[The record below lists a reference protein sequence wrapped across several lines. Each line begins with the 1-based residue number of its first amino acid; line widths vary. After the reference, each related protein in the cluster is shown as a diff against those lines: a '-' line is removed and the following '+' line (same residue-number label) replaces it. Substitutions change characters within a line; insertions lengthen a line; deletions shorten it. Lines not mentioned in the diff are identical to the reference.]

1 MPAPL
6 PFGVTRID
14 TSTALAPP
22 FVLGAQTA
30 LVSIAAGQAI
40 CGLDVGFTDLDVGT
54 EPTLAFSFGTY
65 AGAENL
71 LADVPA
77 TEGEN
82 ISIADNFTPIAYGS
96 AGSLWLK
103 VAAEAVSATDGNVIT
118 THYLYPT
125 VAATDLRDRV
135 LRKLGV
141 LAQGESPSAPDGAR
155 ALEALEDLHTRLQGM
170 NLTRWGDPGISEAA
184 TEEYALTAF
193 GQIEWSL
200 DCVPRFAAL
209 SYSIMAASDLA
220 DVFGVGEARAG
231 RLLQEAAGA
240 ERELRKFARVPTSGE
255 PVMAVFY

>member
-1 MPAPL
+1 MPSPL

-14 TSTALAPP
+14 TTTALTPP
-22 FVLGAQTA
+22 FTLGSQTE
-30 LVSIAAGQAI
+30 LVAVAAGQAI
-40 CGLDVGFTDLDVGT
+40 CGLDVGFTDLDAGT

-65 AGAENL
+65 AGASNL
-71 LADVPA
+71 VSEVSAAETANVSVV
-77 TEGEN
+77 EG
-82 ISIADNFTPIAYGS
+82 FTPIAYAS
-96 AGSLWLK
+96 AGSLWMN
-103 VAAEAVSATDGNVIT
+103 VAAEAASAVDGTVIT
-118 THYLYPT
+118 THYLYP
-125 VAATDLRDRV
+125 AIALADLRDRV

-141 LAQGESPSAPDGAR
+141 LAQGEAPAAPDGAR
-155 ALEALEDLHTRLQGM
+155 ALEALEDLHLRLQGM
-170 NLTRWGDPGISEAA
+170 ELTRWGDPGISGAA

-240 ERELRKFARVPTSGE
+240 ERELRKLARVPTSGE

>member
-1 MPAPL
+1 MPSPL
-6 PFGVTRID
+6 PLGVTRVD
-14 TSTALAPP
+14 TTVSLAPP
-22 FVLGAQTA
+22 YTLGYTMA
-30 LVSIAAGQAI
+30 LVGIAAGQAI
-40 CGLDVGFTDLDVGT
+40 CGLDVGFTDLDEGT

-71 LADVPA
+71 LQDVPA
-77 TEGEN
+77 VDAAN
-82 ISIADNFTPIAYGS
+82 VSIADGFTPLAYAS
-96 AGSLWLK
+96 AGSLWMTVSIEG
-103 VAAEAVSATDGNVIT
+103 VAPVAGSVVM
-118 THYLYPT
+118 THYLYPYT
-125 VAATDLRDRV
+125 AVSDLRDRV

-141 LAQGESPSAPDGAR
+141 LAQGESPAAPDGAR
-155 ALEALEDLHTRLQGM
+155 AAEALQDLHQRLRGL
-170 NLTRWGDPGISEAA
+170 NLTRWGDPGISLAA
-184 TEEYALTAF
+184 TDEYRQTAF

-200 DCVPRFAAL
+200 DCVPTFAAL